1 MDRGRTK
8 TFRKSQYPIRLVAV
22 MKSIAAFFLEFWE
35 SERKN
40 KNRKKFLKNV
50 CIQKMM
56 CYHIKALSKTD
67 GALEKRLTHMPF
79 THAFTGSNPVRVTI
93 ENNTLQE

>member
-1 MDRGRTK
+1 
-8 TFRKSQYPIRLVAV
+8 
-22 MKSIAAFFLEFWE
+22 
-35 SERKN
+35 
-40 KNRKKFLKNV
+40 
-50 CIQKMM
+50 MM

-93 ENNTLQE
+93 ENDTLQEYT

>member
-1 MDRGRTK
+1 
-8 TFRKSQYPIRLVAV
+8 
-22 MKSIAAFFLEFWE
+22 
-35 SERKN
+35 
-40 KNRKKFLKNV
+40 
-50 CIQKMM
+50 MM

-93 ENNTLQE
+93 ENSTLQVKILKGFLYP